1 MEETANVKDLNP
13 DDPLPAALISDVKH
27 AFVRSGDGNFIAIDR
42 YLITDGKKNIIGIL
56 GDGFVPITIDKGPNG
71 EESVRADF
79 TCSYR
84 DVHNSPATVILMK
97 GNRSFQEHY
106 YNRGK
111 NTPFSANNDRFR
123 TMLILCQDLPFTKG
137 ISRYPPLILTS
148 PDKTFSLSIGSAFAL
163 STPAKVGRATADT
176 RTAKRGNTVDNT
188 VVQPYRLVHCL
199 NPVYGLKDPRWIIE
213 YLEYHRAIGVQ
224 HVHYYMVT
232 NTPEVSD
239 VLQMFRSE
247 GFVTIHDWTRK
258 ASGGYTSN
266 MSYEHAKWA
275 AQTDCA
281 LRARGMYEY
290 ALFSDID
297 EVVVGP
303 DSSSNIDYPKGHLA
317 PVLDIC
323 DEAKAK
329 RGKVAFSF
337 NSNTVTSIYTKLSE
351 EEEIAMKDKLILERY
366 DRIEAEPHCP
376 ANCRCVNDACTVVD
390 RKFHF
395 GRQKYI
401 AHLGDLTIPPRPMWT
416 HALARNYTEMDY
428 IMEILPDE
436 VMHARHYQGH
446 WYLHQGRL
454 NSIHEIEVLL
464 KFPIGPLFLIGLLF
478 LIGASFATVD
488 GHCSLQY
495 IKSRK

>member
-1 MEETANVKDLNP
+1 MYPHSKYAIPPPMEETVHVQDLNP

-42 YLITDGKKNIIGIL
+42 YVITYGQKEIIGIL
-56 GDGFVPITIDKGPNG
+56 GDGFVPITIDKRPGG

-106 YNRGK
+106 YKRGK
-111 NTPFSANNDRFR
+111 NTTFSANNDRFR
-123 TMLILCQDLPFTKG
+123 TMLILCKDLPFTRG
-137 ISRYPPLILTS
+137 ISRDPPLILTS

-163 STPAKVGRATADT
+163 PTPAKQKQKVGRATAET
-176 RTAKRGNTVDNT
+176 RTAKRENT
-188 VVQPYRLVHCL
+188 VQPYRLVHCL
-199 NPVYGLKDPRWIIE
+199 NPVYGLKDPRWIME

-232 NTPEVSD
+232 NAPEVSD

-247 GFVTIHDWTRK
+247 DFVTIHDWTHK
-258 ASGGYTSN
+258 ASGGYTSK

-281 LRARGMYEY
+281 LRARGVYDY

-303 DSSSNIDYPKGHLA
+303 NSSSQIGYPNGHLA

-323 DEAKAK
+323 DEAKTK

-337 NSNTVTSIYTKLSE
+337 NSNTVTSIYTKFSE
-351 EEEIAMKDKLILERY
+351 EEEIAMKDELILERY
-366 DRIEAEPHCP
+366 DRIEAGPHCP
-376 ANCRCVNDACTVVD
+376 SNCRCVNEACTVVE
-390 RKFHF
+390 RKFHL

-416 HALARNYTEMDY
+416 HAVGRNYTEMDD

-436 VMHARHYQGH
+436 VMHVRHYQGH
-446 WYLHQGRL
+446 WYLHHQGLL
-454 NSIHEIEVLL
+454 NSIREVE
-464 KFPIGPLFLIGLLF
+464 
-478 LIGASFATVD
+478 V
-488 GHCSLQY
+488 SL
-495 IKSRK
+495 